1 MKECI
6 LLCVLNIVTHIIGAG
21 NLRASAVIGLY
32 NDYSF
37 YYTKDTPLTSEIFY
51 DVRSETFGG
60 KRAP

>member
-6 LLCVLNIVTHIIGAG
+6 LLCALNIVTHEIGAG
-21 NLRASAVIGLY
+21 NLRAVIGLY

-60 KRAP
+60 KRAPW

>member
-6 LLCVLNIVTHIIGAG
+6 LLCVLNIVTHKIGAG
-21 NLRASAVIGLY
+21 NLCAVIGLY

-60 KRAP
+60 KRAPW